1 MGGDRAAIVSDFA
14 DSGGSSK
21 RPTSASPEPPITLR
35 TLVDD
40 DTIVANERGSQ
51 HIWNARHFF
60 EIPAK
65 GKSESDPARLAEMVK
80 QVGKEL

>member
-1 MGGDRAAIVSDFA
+1 
-14 DSGGSSK
+14 
-21 RPTSASPEPPITLR
+21 
-35 TLVDD
+35 VDD
-40 DTIVANERGSQ
+40 DTIVANDRGSQ

-65 GKSESDPARLAEMVK
+65 GKSESDRARLAEMVK